1 MKKATKILLACLCVM
16 VIMTGSVL
24 GTLAFLTD
32 REAVTNTFTVGKVN
46 ITVDETKVEP
56 DGVPVTPA
64 ARTDEGN
71 EYHLL
76 PGVTYIKDPT
86 MMVKADSE
94 EAYVRLM
101 VTFNCASELDAI
113 FAPTGADLFSI
124 FNGYDA
130 TEWLYEGETEDTTN
144 NTITYEFR
152 YKETVKPNG
161 NDVVLDALF
170 DSFTVP
176 GFLTGEDLEKIDAL
190 EIKVE
195 GHAIQMATFDT
206 ADKAWDAFDQQ
217 VNPNP

>member
-76 PGVTYIKDPT
+76 PGVKYTKDPT
-86 MMVKADSE
+86 MTVKADSE

-113 FAPTGADLFSI
+113 FAPQGADLLSI
-124 FNGYDA
+124 FNGHDA
-130 TEWLYEGETEDTTN
+130 ATWLYEGVERDAAS
-144 NTITYEFR
+144 NTVTYEFR
-152 YKETVKPNG
+152 YKEPVAPGST
-161 NDVVLDALF
+161 DVDLDALF
-170 DSFTVP
+170 DSITVP
-176 GFLTGEDLEKIDAL
+176 GFVSGEDLETVNDL
-190 EIKVE
+190 EISVV
-195 GHAIQMATFDT
+195 GHAIQ
-206 ADKAWDAFDQQ
+206 KANLANEDAAWAAFDNQMK
-217 VNPNP
+217 

>member
-46 ITVDETKVEP
+46 ITVDEARVNK
-56 DGVPVTPA
+56 DGSLFTPA
-64 ARTDEGN
+64 ERVAGN

-86 MMVKADSE
+86 MTVKADSE

-101 VTFNCASELDAI
+101 VTFNCASQLDAI
-113 FAPTGADLFSI
+113 FAPTGADLLSI
-124 FNGYDA
+124 FNGYDE
-130 TEWLYEGETEDTTN
+130 TEWIYTSETEDTTN

-195 GHAIQMATFDT
+195 GHAIQRATFDT